1 MENFKPTQL
10 QSFIVSDDSSRS
22 LSAASTSSKLEKSH
36 PTEGPSSLKL
46 SQISGNINIEDIYY
60 DFGSLG
66 LAIWSSVEYL
76 PKFRHISDSQE
87 LLLGLIE
94 YWIEGISDS
103 TGSTGSLSILSSLM
117 PSVENLMN
125 YIYVENSMEASL
137 FMVII
142 GILYEHE
149 IRVNTNEHKQA
160 VQEMINQF
168 LTVTPSWVIQDASH
182 ILGLSSLL

>member
-10 QSFIVSDDSSRS
+10 PSFIASDDSARS
-22 LSAASTSSKLEKSH
+22 LSTASTNSELEKSL
-36 PTEGPSSLKL
+36 PTESPQPLKL
-46 SQISGNINIEDIYY
+46 NQISGNIHLEDIYY

-66 LAIWSSVEYL
+66 LMIWSSVEYL
-76 PKFRHISDSQE
+76 PKFKQISNSQE

-94 YWIEGISDS
+94 YWIEGISDRS
-103 TGSTGSLSILSSLM
+103 GCPGSLGILSSLM
-117 PSVENLMN
+117 PSVETLMN

-137 FMVII
+137 LIVIL
-142 GILYEHE
+142 GILYEYE
-149 IRVNTNEHKQA
+149 LRVNKDSDKNE

-168 LTVTPSWVIQDASH
+168 LTVTPSWVIQDASQ